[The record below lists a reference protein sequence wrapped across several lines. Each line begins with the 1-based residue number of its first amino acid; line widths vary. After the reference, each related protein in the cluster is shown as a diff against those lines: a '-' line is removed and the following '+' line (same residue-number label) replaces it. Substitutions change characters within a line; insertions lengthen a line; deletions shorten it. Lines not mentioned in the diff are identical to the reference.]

1 MTSAV
6 GRPVDRI
13 EGRCKVT
20 GAARYAA
27 DTVIDG
33 LVHGVLVQST
43 VAKGQVTADS
53 MTAAAAAAAAAP
65 GVLHVLTPL
74 NCPPLHVLPVDMTWD
89 LPLERR
95 PPLSDLTVQHVGQ
108 HLAVVI
114 AETLEQA
121 ADAASLMSFDYV
133 HEPAQL
139 SAADVLGAP
148 VPADEKDGQIRYGT
162 YRPDH
167 FVKLDEEKLQDRRGA
182 SDEPDGIRVA
192 ARFTTPINAHYPIEL
207 SATVAHWDGDM
218 LTVHDSTRW
227 ITGERRALAAYLGI
241 DEDQV
246 RILSPLVGGAFGSK
260 SFLWMH
266 VVLCAVAARQV
277 GRPVKLVLTRNQMFS
292 STGHR
297 PRTEQQVALVADAG
311 GSLLSTEQHTLT
323 ETSTVA
329 HFCEPVGLTARF
341 LYASP
346 RMVVSH
352 TVARINAPTPCFMR
366 GPGEAPGMFALEVAM
381 DELAEATGT
390 DPVTLRLHNDP
401 ACDQPSGRAWSG
413 KHLRDCYLQGAE
425 RFGWSQRPA
434 APRAMR
440 RNGIQVGWGMATA
453 SYPGRRMASGCRVVT
468 TVDGQIRFAAATH
481 EIGTGVRTVMAQV
494 GADATGMPLEAVTF
508 ESGDSLF
515 PDAPYSGASQTTAT
529 VGSAVALAGRQWRQ
543 RVGRPVSSAA
553 ELRDV
558 LSAEPELCERL
569 TFTVTSGGPDETG
582 PLSQSFGAHFC
593 EVEVDE
599 EIGRASV
606 TRWTAVMDCG
616 RVLNPKLA
624 ANQVMGGITFGLGMA
639 LLEQVPYDERTGQL
653 IGEYYLPTH
662 ADRPDFDITFID
674 VPDFGLDPIG
684 VRGIGEI
691 GTCGVPAAIANAV
704 YHATGKRLR
713 DLPITLESLLQP
725 FEPEPTS

>member
-1 MTSAV
+1 
-6 GRPVDRI
+6 
-13 EGRCKVT
+13 
-20 GAARYAA
+20 
-27 DTVIDG
+27 
-33 LVHGVLVQST
+33 
-43 VAKGQVTADS
+43 
-53 MTAAAAAAAAAP
+53 
-65 GVLHVLTPL
+65 
-74 NCPPLHVLPVDMTWD
+74 
-89 LPLERR
+89 
-95 PPLSDLTVQHVGQ
+95 
-108 HLAVVI
+108 
-114 AETLEQA
+114 
-121 ADAASLMSFDYV
+121 
-133 HEPAQL
+133 
-139 SAADVLGAP
+139 

-167 FVKLDEEKLQDRRGA
+167 FVKLDEEKLQDSRGA
-182 SDEPDGIRVA
+182 ADEPDGVRIA
-192 ARFTTPINAHYPIEL
+192 SRFTTPINAHYPIEL
-207 SATVAHWDGDM
+207 SATVAQWDGDM

-241 DEDQV
+241 AQDRV

-297 PRTEQQVALVADAG
+297 PRTEQQVALVAGAD

-341 LYASP
+341 LYQSP

-390 DPVTLRLHNDP
+390 DPLALRLHNDA
-401 ACDQPSGRAWSG
+401 ACDQPTGRAWSG

-425 RFGWSQRPA
+425 RFGWAQRPA
-434 APRAMR
+434 APRTLR
-440 RNGIQVGWGMATA
+440 RNGIQLGWGMATA
-453 SYPGRRMASGCRVVT
+453 SYPGRRMGSGCRVIT
-468 TVDGQIRFAAATH
+468 TPDGQIRFAAATH

-494 GADATGMPLEAVTF
+494 GADAAGMPLEAVTF

-529 VGSAVALAGRQWRQ
+529 VGSAVELAGRQWRQ
-543 RVGRPVSSAA
+543 RLGRTVTSAA

-558 LSAEPELCERL
+558 LRADPELRERL
-569 TFTVTSGGPDETG
+569 SFTVTSGGPDETG

-639 LLEQVPYDERTGQL
+639 LLEQVPYDEHTGQL

-674 VPDFGLDPIG
+674 VPDYGLDPIG

-691 GTCGVPAAIANAV
+691 GTCGVPAAIANAI

-713 DLPITLESLLQP
+713 DLPITLESLLRP
-725 FEPEPTS
+725 FDTESAS